1 MDAMDLERL
10 ENEARNLRRKYM
22 HDWTVRAAV
31 ALDLAI
37 RRIAARML
45 STKPDGQAQCRS

>member
-1 MDAMDLERL
+1 MDANYLERL
-10 ENEARNLRRKYM
+10 ENEARSLRREYM
-22 HDWTVRAAV
+22 HDGLVRAAV

-45 STKPDGQAQCRS
+45 STRPNGHAQCRS

>member
-1 MDAMDLERL
+1 MDAMGLKRL
-10 ENEARNLRRKYM
+10 ENEARNLRREYM
-22 HDWTVRAAV
+22 HDAMIRAAV

>member
-1 MDAMDLERL
+1 MDANYLERL
-10 ENEARNLRRKYM
+10 ENEARSLRREYM
-22 HDWTVRAAV
+22 HDGLVRAAV

-45 STKPDGQAQCRS
+45 STRPNGQAQCHS